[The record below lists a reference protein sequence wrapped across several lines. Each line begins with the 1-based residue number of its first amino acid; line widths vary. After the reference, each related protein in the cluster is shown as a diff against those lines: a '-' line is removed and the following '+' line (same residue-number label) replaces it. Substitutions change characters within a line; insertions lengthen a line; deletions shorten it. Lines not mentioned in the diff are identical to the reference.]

1 VLKVFGLLSLSLVVL
16 GGVVVV
22 IVALRSRSRGDL
34 RAPIIEP
41 RYAMDV
47 AAQVQ
52 RSRRRM
58 TLALVLFVA
67 IGFVTTLDPIG
78 LQPRSWLGLGN
89 ALGLAV
95 AAIIAGL
102 VLAVSPIVSWP
113 RGEGVRTADLV
124 PRSGGSFGPRWGFAL
139 PLASAGIL
147 IAFLL
152 VTGVTSTRDDLGLY
166 RAFTI
171 EVVGGSSTAT
181 PYPGWYYGT
190 PVIFATVVLAAVVLL
205 VLNRVAAAPRPTN
218 PDLYTVDDALRRSV
232 TRFIMLL
239 SSSALLAYF
248 GGVAA
253 IAGNA
258 TSNTA
263 TQWTES
269 PDWQV
274 SSEGVALAGDYL
286 PVHLQPT
293 YAIGVV
299 ESIVGIALVAL
310 AIVLLVFAAAT
321 SALRWGSVVAE
332 PETVDA

>member
-1 VLKVFGLLSLSLVVL
+1 MFGLLSLSLVVL

-22 IVALRSRSRGDL
+22 LLALRSRSRSDIP
-34 RAPIIEP
+34 APIVDS
-41 RYAMDV
+41 RHAVDV

-52 RSRRRM
+52 RTRTRL
-58 TLALVLFVA
+58 TLALALFVA
-67 IGFVTTLDPIG
+67 IGFVATLDPMG

-102 VLAVSPIVSWP
+102 VLAASPMVSWP
-113 RGEGVRTADLV
+113 RADGVRTADLV

-147 IAFLL
+147 ILFLI
-152 VTGVTSTRDDLGLY
+152 VTGLTSVPDDLGLY
-166 RAFTI
+166 RAFTVEI
-171 EVVGGSSTAT
+171 VGGSSTAS
-181 PYPGWYYGT
+181 PYPGWYYGV
-190 PVIFATVVLAAVVLL
+190 PVIAATLVLAGVVLL

-218 PDLYTVDDALRRSV
+218 RDLYAVDDALRRSV

-263 TQWTES
+263 THWTES

-274 SSEGVALAGDYL
+274 SSEGVVLAGDYL
-286 PVHLQPT
+286 PLYLQPT
-293 YAIGVV
+293 YAIGIV
-299 ESIVGIALVAL
+299 ESIVGVALLAL

-321 SALRWGSVVAE
+321 STLRWASVVSE
-332 PETVDA
+332 PETVAA